1 MASRANDTRQL
12 VVWRFADGVRGHEN
26 QSDGLLAAL
35 AGRTRVSVHTVSTP
49 RTRRIEVL
57 WRTLSGAGYRSL
69 PNPDLLVGTGRAT
82 HLPMLAARRRRG
94 GRVVVLM
101 KPSLP
106 MAWFDLLIVPAHD
119 HLQARSNLLITRG
132 SLNRMRPA
140 AEKNRHQGLI
150 LIGGPDKEHRWAPQ
164 ELEAQIATV
173 VESQR
178 DIHWSVASSRRTPAD
193 FLTRLRQLGLANLN
207 TVAVDEVDADWL
219 PARLA
224 AAATVWVTEDS
235 VSMLY
240 ESLTAGAA
248 TGLLSMPWRS
258 ASQSK
263 RNLGGGLL
271 ADGLVTSF
279 DDWRAGRGLEPPSE
293 PLDEAGRCAD
303 WLLQKR
309 QVAAR

>member
-1 MASRANDTRQL
+1 MARRANDTRRL

-26 QSDGLLAAL
+26 QSGGLIAAL
-35 AGRTRVSVHTVSTP
+35 AERAPVSVHTVSTP
-49 RTRRIEVL
+49 RTRRLEVL
-57 WRTLSGAGYRSL
+57 WRTLLGADYRTL
-69 PNPDLLVGTGRAT
+69 PNPDLLVGAGQAT

-101 KPSLP
+101 KSSLP
-106 MAWFDLLIVPAHD
+106 VAWFDLLIVPAHD
-119 HLQARSNLLITRG
+119 HLQARPNLLTTRG

-140 AEKNRHQGLI
+140 AEKNHHEGLI
-150 LIGGPDKEHRWAPQ
+150 LIGGPDREHLWAPQ
-164 ELEAQIATV
+164 ELEAQIAAV
-173 VESQR
+173 AESQR
-178 DIHWSVASSRRTPAD
+178 DIHWSAASSRRTPAD
-193 FLTRLRQLGLANLN
+193 FLARLRQLGLTNLK
-207 TVAVDEVDADWL
+207 TVAVEDVDAEWL

-240 ESLTAGAA
+240 EALTAGAA
-248 TGLLSMPWRS
+248 TALLSMPRRS
-258 ASQSK
+258 ASRSK

-279 DDWRAGRGLEPPSE
+279 DAWRNGQALRPPSE

-303 WLLQKR
+303 WILYEWQTY
-309 QVAAR
+309 AR